1 MICVSIQHKSVRQT
15 VEILKKVEMA
25 EIRLDLCDFDDEQIQ
40 TIFQSDTPLIATCR
54 ASDGNFRD
62 SERKLLLS
70 IQAGARYA
78 DLEIEAPK
86 STSKRIAEACASW
99 GTTLIRSFHDF
110 EGTPSL
116 EELKAIVDKCRHHDG
131 DVVKIVTTVRSEEE
145 AARVMELYKYYTP
158 ESLVAFAMAWSP
170 DAPMATSKQQAG
182 SPRDVPVRFSSEAT
196 AVLSAQTRLGCLRKG
211 APFSYA
217 ALDDGDATAP
227 GQIPYSE
234 MYRKVYGDRKAVN
247 TGKIRIPA
255 SKSYAQR
262 AIVAAAL
269 ADGRSTLTGFTPCGD
284 SLAAL
289 EVAQTLG
296 AKVTRKRGT
305 AGTTTLEIQ
314 GIGAIPSGAVINVG
328 ESGLLTRLMIPLAA
342 ELSSGAVLIEG
353 RGTLLTRPLKDAQAT
368 LNALG
373 AKLSGETVP
382 LTVQGP
388 LKPGRIE
395 IDGSKSSQ
403 LISGALMA
411 LPLCQKNSTLHIK
424 NPTSIP
430 YIYMTMDILRKFGIK
445 LRSEMYGGR
454 EVLEQ
459 EWDRCTDIIVKIREN
474 QRYRAAEL
482 NIEADWSSAAVF
494 LAAGAIFGETA
505 IDGLDTTSLQAD
517 LTMLDLLMD
526 AGASLSQLEEPT
538 GLIVAKK
545 SPLQAI
551 GADLS
556 NCPDLFPVVS
566 VLCAFCQGK
575 SVLEGTQRLIH
586 KESNRADGILEM
598 LTKMG
603 VRVKMKDNSMEIWG
617 ESLASRIMN
626 GRLLKGG
633 QYSSSHDHRMVMALR
648 LAELGA
654 SEPIEIDDTECVA
667 KSFPEFNEIW
677 YEYVRKK
684 L

>member
-1 MICVSIQHKSVRQT
+1 MICVSIQHESVRQT

-40 TIFQSDTPLIATCR
+40 TVFQSDTPLIATCR
-54 ASDGNFRD
+54 ASDGNFRE
-62 SERKLLLS
+62 SERKLLLA

-110 EGTPSL
+110 EGTLSL

-131 DVVKIVTTVRSEEE
+131 DVVKIVTTAHNAED
-145 AARVMELYKYYTP
+145 AARVTELYKYYTP
-158 ESLVAFAMAWSP
+158 ESLVAFAMA
-170 DAPMATSKQQAG
+170 APEQQEVTAAL
-182 SPRDVPVRFSSEAT
+182 SEK
-196 AVLSAQTRLGCLRKG
+196 TRLNCLRKG

-217 ALDDGDATAP
+217 ALDEGEATAP

-234 MYRKVYGDRKAVN
+234 MYRKVYGDRKSVD

-289 EVAQTLG
+289 EVAHTLG
-296 AKVTRKRGT
+296 AKIIRKRGT

-314 GIGAIPSGAVINVG
+314 GIAQRPSEPVINVG

-342 ELSSGAVLIEG
+342 ELYSGGEAKSYGVTESSGTVRIEG

-368 LNALG
+368 MNALG
-373 AKLSGETVP
+373 ATLSGETVP

-474 QRYRAAEL
+474 QRYKAAEMS
-482 NIEADWSSAAVF
+482 IEADWSSAAVF

-598 LTKMG
+598 LMKMG

-617 ESLASRIMN
+617 ESLASRVMN

-633 QYSSSHDHRMVMALR
+633 QYSSYHDHRMVMALR